1 MIKRNS
7 CALGLF
13 AICASIASAQIGV
26 IKTYAGN
33 DSGSYPG
40 NGGPA
45 TSAII
50 TNPFG
55 VAVDASGNLYI
66 AASGNSVIRQVN
78 AGTGIITTVAGGG
91 TGGDGGLAT
100 AAQLSNPC
108 DVKLD
113 SAGNMYLS
121 ETCVV
126 SEQGSG
132 GGGGGSGTAG
142 IARIRR
148 VDAITGIITTIA
160 GTASSGFAGDGGP
173 ANSALLNLPT
183 GLGIDSAGD
192 IFIADSGNNRIRRID
207 AISGVIT
214 TVAGNGA
221 AVFAGDG
228 GPATSAS
235 LNEPTGVAVDAD
247 GNLYIADT
255 GNSRI
260 RRVDAISGNVTTVA
274 GTGATGFNG
283 DGIAATTATLSTP
296 ANVILNTSGNLVFT
310 DLGNFRVRM
319 IDNSG
324 LIWTIAGDGVRS
336 SSGDNGQASLASLNG
351 PVGVAVSPSGPLF
364 ISELFGDHV
373 RQVTLPSAVTATA
386 AYCILDRD
394 NASAIHS
401 GDLDRHA
408 RRHQWITLQRD
419 RRDDILR
426 RHHDDRRRADFE
438 RVGAD
443 HCVVAEYRNAQYN
456 CDLPGRLELRRQ
468 LLACLYAD
476 HRGRSAGDFFF
487 LGQPESR

>member
-1 MIKRNS
+1 
-7 CALGLF
+7 
-13 AICASIASAQIGV
+13 
-26 IKTYAGN
+26 
-33 DSGSYPG
+33 
-40 NGGPA
+40 
-45 TSAII
+45 
-50 TNPFG
+50 
-55 VAVDASGNLYI
+55 
-66 AASGNSVIRQVN
+66 
-78 AGTGIITTVAGGG
+78 
-91 TGGDGGLAT
+91 
-100 AAQLSNPC
+100 
-108 DVKLD
+108 
-113 SAGNMYLS
+113 MYLS
-121 ETCVV
+121 ETRFV

-192 IFIADSGNNRIRRID
+192 IFVADSGNNRIRRID

-319 IDNSG
+319 IDNAG

-373 RQVTLPSAVTATA
+373 RQMTLPTP
-386 AYCILDRD
+386 L
-394 NASAIHS
+394 
-401 GDLDRHA
+401 
-408 RRHQWITLQRD
+408 
-419 RRDDILR
+419 
-426 RHHDDRRRADFE
+426 
-438 RVGAD
+438 
-443 HCVVAEYRNAQYN
+443 
-456 CDLPGRLELRRQ
+456 RQ
-468 LLACLYAD
+468 LRLLYP
-476 HRGRSAGDFFF
+476 RP
-487 LGQPESR
+487 GQRFRHSLR